1 MKRKI
6 PALLL
11 ALAMIAGLFGASP
24 AAAASDSDTE
34 LAMAVFEGLG
44 AFEDGAMTSSAAITR
59 GEFARLLAYALGKG
73 GEASSYARRTMYTD
87 VPAGSDN
94 ASYINL
100 VSSEGVLTGN
110 GDGTFDPDEGIT
122 YASAVTA
129 AIKMLGY
136 TSAEVG
142 TAWPEDYISLAD
154 GIGLSSGL
162 SLSSDS
168 TMTAGQAAQL
178 LFNAMRG
185 DTASGASYASQM
197 SSSSVSD
204 AILLSNSASSDLGY
218 NSAKVYANGSSTYYS
233 QAVSLP
239 GELVG
244 TGGTL
249 LLNFSGSVCGF
260 IPDAASVVQVKVKS
274 ATSASLTTDGG
285 ASYSIPSSA
294 SLVYR
299 AERYSYATGYI
310 YLSSGTTVRLFIGS
324 DGEVETVSMP
334 TATSGTAVV
343 ASSGG
348 SSALSSFIKGLGVTG
363 SYTLYKNGAEAAAD
377 DLAKYDV
384 ATYDSANAA
393 VLVSD
398 RRITG
403 AIEAVYPSMDAPQTV
418 TVAGVE
424 YSVLESAQDDFSKL
438 TLGRT
443 VTLLLT
449 TDAAVAAAETAS
461 SYKSDMIGIL
471 EENSDGTYTVSLP
484 GGLSV
489 SGEVSSGV
497 EERYI
502 GTLVSVK
509 SSGSGRISVTPISDS
524 DAYGRLSISEGT
536 LGSYDLAAGAA
547 IYEWAGRGYVREI
560 SLDDIDWTDTVG
572 AASISYAYVNSAG
585 EVDIV
590 LLNSVTGN
598 SYTYGIASMT
608 SGEGTF
614 GSSTSLTV
622 TNSEGSTGALSG
634 ASGIRTGAFVGVAY
648 TAAGAVADTVTLSG
662 RSVERSDFVGSEY
675 VDVDGTLYRISDDVQ
690 VYNTTTGTWYTDSAS
705 LGTALEQALAY
716 SEDITVYYDRD
727 ADNGGRIRV
736 VTVA

>member
-11 ALAMIAGLFGASP
+11 ALAMIAGLFGAST

-310 YLSSGTTVRLFIGS
+310 YPV
-324 DGEVETVSMP
+324 
-334 TATSGTAVV
+334 
-343 ASSGG
+343 
-348 SSALSSFIKGLGVTG
+348 
-363 SYTLYKNGAEAAAD
+363 SYTH
-377 DLAKYDV
+377 
-384 ATYDSANAA
+384 
-393 VLVSD
+393 
-398 RRITG
+398 
-403 AIEAVYPSMDAPQTV
+403 
-418 TVAGVE
+418 
-424 YSVLESAQDDFSKL
+424 L
-438 TLGRT
+438 TLP
-443 VTLLLT
+443 T
-449 TDAAVAAAETAS
+449 T
-461 SYKSDMIGIL
+461 
-471 EENSDGTYTVSLP
+471 P
-484 GGLSV
+484 
-489 SGEVSSGV
+489 
-497 EERYI
+497 
-502 GTLVSVK
+502 
-509 SSGSGRISVTPISDS
+509 
-524 DAYGRLSISEGT
+524 
-536 LGSYDLAAGAA
+536 
-547 IYEWAGRGYVREI
+547 YV
-560 SLDDIDWTDTVG
+560 
-572 AASISYAYVNSAG
+572 
-585 EVDIV
+585 
-590 LLNSVTGN
+590 
-598 SYTYGIASMT
+598 
-608 SGEGTF
+608 
-614 GSSTSLTV
+614 
-622 TNSEGSTGALSG
+622 
-634 ASGIRTGAFVGVAY
+634 
-648 TAAGAVADTVTLSG
+648 
-662 RSVERSDFVGSEY
+662 
-675 VDVDGTLYRISDDVQ
+675 
-690 VYNTTTGTWYTDSAS
+690 
-705 LGTALEQALAY
+705 
-716 SEDITVYYDRD
+716 
-727 ADNGGRIRV
+727 
-736 VTVA
+736 